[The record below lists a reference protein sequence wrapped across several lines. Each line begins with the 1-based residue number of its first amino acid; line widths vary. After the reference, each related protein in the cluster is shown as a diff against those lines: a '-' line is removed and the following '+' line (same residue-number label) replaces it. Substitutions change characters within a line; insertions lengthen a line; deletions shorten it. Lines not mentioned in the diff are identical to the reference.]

1 MNKRTLLSVLIAGAC
16 VAPFMAQASNLQ
28 ATSGEPYTMK
38 ASDLA
43 KKEQELTNFPLMQS
57 VKETI
62 RTLDNASVELIEPGR
77 AANPENV
84 KRVEGIVKAS
94 DWEYLFPLRAQA
106 YTYSNFLK
114 AVGKFPA
121 LCQTYNDG
129 RDSDAIC
136 RKELATMFAHF
147 AQETGGHESW
157 RPEAEWRQAL
167 VHVREMGWSE
177 GQKGGYNGECNPDVW
192 QGQTWPC
199 GKDKDGD
206 FLSYFGRGAKQLSYN
221 YNYGPFSEAMYG
233 DVRVL
238 LDTPELVADTWLNLA
253 SAIFF
258 FAYPQ
263 PPKPSMLQ
271 VIDGTWQPN
280 EHDKANGLVPGFGV
294 TTQIINGGVECGG
307 PTEIAQSQNRIKY
320 YKEFANYL
328 KVPVPADEV
337 LGCANMKQFDEYGA
351 GALKIYWEQDW
362 GWSADT
368 PDGKTYACQLV
379 GYQTPFSAF
388 KDGDYTK
395 CVQKFY
401 NVNIVNDD
409 GTPVTPADTTPADTT
424 PSEDT
429 PADTTPADTTPSED
443 TPADTTPPDDTTP
456 ADTTPAD
463 DTAPVVVNH
472 APVAIISGPVGAVEA
487 GAQVSLS
494 AESSTDEDGNKL
506 TYTWRSQDGQ
516 TLSGEDKAV
525 VTFTAP
531 EAATAKQYEVSLT
544 VSDGELSSTA
554 SYLLNVKAKAS
565 TPSEDEGAYPGWSA
579 NSTYNAGDIVNNHG
593 KLFQCKPFPY
603 SGWCNNAPTYYE
615 PGVGLAWSD
624 AWTAL

>member
-16 VAPFMAQASNLQ
+16 IAPVMAQATMLKAES
-28 ATSGEPYTMK
+28 SEPYTMK

-43 KKEQELTNFPLMQS
+43 KKEKELTDFPLMQS
-57 VKETI
+57 VKDTI
-62 RTLDNASVELIEPGR
+62 RTLDNASVEQIEPGR
-77 AANPENV
+77 ASNPANV
-84 KRVEGIVKAS
+84 KRVEGILKES
-94 DWEYLFPLRAQA
+94 DWEYLFPLRAKD
-106 YTYSNFLK
+106 YSYSNFLK

-121 LCQTYNDG
+121 LCDTYKDG

-167 VHVREMGWSE
+167 VYVREMGWSE
-177 GQKGGYNGECNPDVW
+177 GQKGGYNGECNTDVW

-233 DVRVL
+233 DVKVL
-238 LDTPELVADTWLNLA
+238 LEKPELVADTWLNLA

-280 EHDKANGLVPGFGV
+280 DHDKANGLVPGFGV

-337 LGCANMKQFDEYGA
+337 LGCANMKQFDEGGA

-368 PDGKTYACQLV
+368 PDGKTYSCQLV

-388 KDGDYTK
+388 KGGDYTK
-395 CVQKFY
+395 CVQKFF

-409 GTPVTPADTTPADTT
+409 GSATKPDETPVTPTPDETPVTPVPDETPVTPVPDETPA
-424 PSEDT
+424 
-429 PADTTPADTTPSED
+429 A
-443 TPADTTPPDDTTP
+443 
-456 ADTTPAD
+456 
-463 DTAPVVVNH
+463 VNH
-472 APVAIISGPVGAVEA
+472 APVAQIAGPIGAVEA

-494 AESSTDEDGNKL
+494 AEGSTDEDGNKL

-516 TLSGEDKAV
+516 TVTGDDKAV

-531 EAATAKQYEVSLT
+531 EAATAQQYEVSLT
-544 VSDGELSSTA
+544 VSDGELSNSTT
-554 SYLLNVKAKAS
+554 YLLNVKAKAA
-565 TPSEDEGAYPGWSA
+565 TPSQDEGTSGDYAAWSA
-579 NSTYNAGDIVNNHG
+579 NSKYKAGDIVNNHG

-603 SGWCNNAPTYYE
+603 SGWCNNAPAYYE
-615 PGVGLAWSD
+615 PGAGLAWSE

>member
-16 VAPFMAQASNLQ
+16 VAPFMAQAASLQ
-28 ATSGEPYTMK
+28 ATASEPYTMK

-43 KKEQELTNFPLMQS
+43 KKEKELTSFPLMAS

-62 RTLDNASVELIEPGR
+62 QTLDNAQVEMIEPGR
-77 AANPENV
+77 AANPDNV

-114 AVGKFPA
+114 AIGKFPA
-121 LCQTYNDG
+121 LCKTYGDG

-157 RPEAEWRQAL
+157 RPEGEWRQAL

-233 DVRVL
+233 DVRTL
-238 LDTPELVADTWLNLA
+238 LDKPELVADTWLNLA

-280 EHDKANGLVPGFGV
+280 DRDKANGLVPGFGV

-328 KVPVPADEV
+328 KVPVPANEV
-337 LGCANMKQFDEYGA
+337 LGCANMKQFDEGGA

-368 PDGKTYACQLV
+368 PDGKTYSCQLV

-388 KDGDYTK
+388 KEGDYGR
-395 CVQKFY
+395 CVQKFF
-401 NVNIVNDD
+401 NVNVVDD
-409 GTPVTPADTTPADTT
+409 EGSATTPDETPVTPAPIPAEDETPA
-424 PSEDT
+424 E
-429 PADTTPADTTPSED
+429 PA
-443 TPADTTPPDDTTP
+443 
-456 ADTTPAD
+456 
-463 DTAPVVVNH
+463 VVNH
-472 APVAIISGPVGAVEA
+472 APVAHIAGPIGAVDA

-494 AESSTDEDGNKL
+494 AEGSTDADGNKL

-516 TLSGEDKAV
+516 TVTGEDKAV

-531 EAATAKQYEVSLT
+531 ESATAQQVEVSLT
-544 VSDGELSSTA
+544 VSDCELSSTT
-554 SYLLNVKAKAS
+554 SYLLNVKAKAA
-565 TPSEDEGAYPGWSA
+565 TPSDSDASYAAWSA
-579 NSTYNAGDIVNNHG
+579 SGKYSAGDIVNNHG

-603 SGWCNNAPTYYE
+603 SGWCNNAPAYYE
-615 PGVGLAWSD
+615 PGAGLAWAD

>member
-1 MNKRTLLSVLIAGAC
+1 MNKRTLLSVLVAGAC
-16 VAPFMAQASNLQ
+16 VAPFMAQAASLQ
-28 ATSGEPYTMK
+28 ATTSEPYTMN

-43 KKEQELTNFPLMQS
+43 KKEKELTSFPLMDA

-62 RTLDNASVELIEPGR
+62 KTLDNAQVELIEPGR

-84 KRVEGIVKAS
+84 KRVEGIVIAS

-121 LCQTYNDG
+121 LCKTYNDG

-233 DVRVL
+233 DVRTL
-238 LDTPELVADTWLNLA
+238 LDKPELVADTWLNLA

-280 EHDKANGLVPGFGV
+280 DHDKANGLVPGFGV

-307 PTEIAQSQNRIKY
+307 PTEIAQSENRIKY

-328 KVPVPADEV
+328 KVPVPANEV
-337 LGCANMKQFDEYGA
+337 LGCANMKQFDEGGA

-368 PDGKTYACQLV
+368 PSGETYSCQLV

-388 KDGDYTK
+388 KEGDYSK
-395 CVQKFY
+395 CVQKFF

-409 GTPVTPADTTPADTT
+409 GSVTPDETPVTPTPT
-424 PSEDT
+424 PSEDET
-429 PADTTPADTTPSED
+429 PAPAPVPDETPAE
-443 TPADTTPPDDTTP
+443 PA
-456 ADTTPAD
+456 
-463 DTAPVVVNH
+463 VVNH
-472 APVAIISGPVGAVEA
+472 APVAHIAGPIGAVEA
-487 GAQVSLS
+487 GAHVSLS
-494 AESSTDEDGNKL
+494 AEGSTDADGNAL

-516 TLSGEDKAV
+516 TVTGQDKAV

-531 EAATAKQYEVSLT
+531 ESATAQQIEISLT
-544 VSDGELSSTA
+544 VSDGELSSTT
-554 SYLLNVKAKAS
+554 SYLLNVKAKAA
-565 TPSEDEGAYPGWSA
+565 PSQDEGTSGDYAAWSA
-579 NSTYNAGDIVNNHG
+579 NSKYKAGDIVNNHG

-603 SGWCNNAPTYYE
+603 SGWCNNAPAYYE
-615 PGVGLAWSD
+615 PGAGLAWSD

>member
-1 MNKRTLLSVLIAGAC
+1 MNKRTLLSVLVAGAC
-16 VAPFMAQASNLQ
+16 VAPFMAQAASLQ
-28 ATSGEPYTMK
+28 ATTSEPYTMK

-43 KKEQELTNFPLMQS
+43 TKEKELTSFPLMAS

-62 RTLDNASVELIEPGR
+62 QTLDNAQVEMIEPGR
-77 AANPENV
+77 AANPDNV

-121 LCQTYNDG
+121 LCKTYNDG

-157 RPEAEWRQAL
+157 RPEGEWRQAL

-233 DVRVL
+233 DVRTL
-238 LDTPELVADTWLNLA
+238 LDKPELVADTWLNLA

-280 EHDKANGLVPGFGV
+280 DHDKANGLVPGFGV

-328 KVPVPADEV
+328 KVPVPANEV
-337 LGCANMKQFDEYGA
+337 LGCANMKQFDEGGA

-368 PDGKTYACQLV
+368 PSGETYSCQLV

-388 KDGDYTK
+388 KEGDYSK
-395 CVQKFY
+395 CVQKFFK
-401 NVNIVNDD
+401 VNIVNDD
-409 GTPVTPADTTPADTT
+409 GSATTPDETPVTPAPTPA
-424 PSEDT
+424 EDET
-429 PADTTPADTTPSED
+429 PAPAPAPTPDETPAE
-443 TPADTTPPDDTTP
+443 
-456 ADTTPAD
+456 
-463 DTAPVVVNH
+463 PVIANH
-472 APVAIISGPVGAVEA
+472 APVAQIAGPIGAVDA

-494 AESSTDEDGNKL
+494 AEGSTDADGNKL

-516 TLSGEDKAV
+516 TVSGEDKAV

-531 EAATAKQYEVSLT
+531 ESATAQQYEVSLT
-544 VSDGELSSTA
+544 VSDGELSSTT
-554 SYLLNVKAKAS
+554 SYLLNVKAKAA
-565 TPSEDEGAYPGWSA
+565 TPSQDDASYAAWSA
-579 NSTYNAGDIVNNHG
+579 NSKYNAGDIVNNHG

-603 SGWCNNAPTYYE
+603 SGWCNSAPAYYE
-615 PGVGLAWSD
+615 PGAGLAWAD

>member
-1 MNKRTLLSVLIAGAC
+1 MNKRTLLSVLVAGAC
-16 VAPFMAQASNLQ
+16 VAPFMAQAASLQ
-28 ATSGEPYTMK
+28 ATTSEPYTMK

-43 KKEQELTNFPLMQS
+43 KKEKELTSFPLMAS

-62 RTLDNASVELIEPGR
+62 QTLDNAQVEMIEPGR

-121 LCQTYNDG
+121 LCKTYKDG

-233 DVRVL
+233 DVRTL
-238 LDTPELVADTWLNLA
+238 LEKPELVADTWLNLA

-280 EHDKANGLVPGFGV
+280 DHDKANGLVSGFGV

-328 KVPVPADEV
+328 KVPVPANEV
-337 LGCANMKQFDEYGA
+337 LGCANMKQFDEGGA

-362 GWSADT
+362 GWSPDT
-368 PDGKTYACQLV
+368 PTGSTYSCQLV

-388 KDGDYTK
+388 KEGDYSK
-395 CVQKFY
+395 CVQKFF

-409 GTPVTPADTTPADTT
+409 GSATTPDETPVTPAPTPDETPA
-424 PSEDT
+424 E
-429 PADTTPADTTPSED
+429 
-443 TPADTTPPDDTTP
+443 
-456 ADTTPAD
+456 
-463 DTAPVVVNH
+463 PVAMNH
-472 APVAIISGPVGAVEA
+472 APVAHIAGPIGAVEA

-494 AESSTDEDGNKL
+494 AEGSTDADGNKL

-516 TLSGEDKAV
+516 TVTGQDKAV
-525 VTFTAP
+525 VTFKAP
-531 EAATAKQYEVSLT
+531 ESATAQQIEVSLT
-544 VSDGELSSTA
+544 VSDGELSSTT

-565 TPSEDEGAYPGWSA
+565 TPSQDDGAYPAWSA
-579 NSTYNAGDIVNNHG
+579 NSKYNAGDIVNNHG

-603 SGWCNNAPTYYE
+603 SGWCNNAPAYYE
-615 PGVGLAWSD
+615 PGAGLAWSD

>member
-1 MNKRTLLSVLIAGAC
+1 MNKRTLLSVLVAGAC
-16 VAPFMAQASNLQ
+16 VAPFMAQAASLQ
-28 ATSGEPYTMK
+28 ATPSEPYTMK

-43 KKEQELTNFPLMQS
+43 KKEKELTSFPLMAS

-62 RTLDNASVELIEPGR
+62 QTLDNAQVEMIEPGR

-121 LCQTYNDG
+121 LCKTYNDG

-233 DVRVL
+233 DVRTL
-238 LDTPELVADTWLNLA
+238 LEKPELVADTWLNLA

-280 EHDKANGLVPGFGV
+280 AHDKANGLVPGFGV

-328 KVPVPADEV
+328 KVPVPANEV
-337 LGCANMKQFDEYGA
+337 LGCANMKQFDEGGA

-368 PDGKTYACQLV
+368 PTGQTYSCQLV

-388 KDGDYTK
+388 KEGDYSK
-395 CVQKFY
+395 CVQKFF

-409 GTPVTPADTTPADTT
+409 GSATTPDETPVTPAPTPDETPA
-424 PSEDT
+424 E
-429 PADTTPADTTPSED
+429 
-443 TPADTTPPDDTTP
+443 
-456 ADTTPAD
+456 
-463 DTAPVVVNH
+463 PVAVNH
-472 APVAIISGPVGAVEA
+472 APVAHIAGPVGAVEA

-494 AESSTDEDGNKL
+494 AEGSTDADGNKL

-516 TLSGEDKAV
+516 TVTGQDKAV
-525 VTFTAP
+525 VTFRAP
-531 EAATAKQYEVSLT
+531 ESATAQQIEVSLT
-544 VSDGELSSTA
+544 VSDGELSSTT
-554 SYLLNVKAKAS
+554 SYLLNVKAKAA
-565 TPSEDEGAYPGWSA
+565 PSQDEGTSGSYAAWSA
-579 NSTYNAGDIVNNHG
+579 NSKYKAGDIVNNHG

-603 SGWCNNAPTYYE
+603 SGWCNNAPAYYE
-615 PGVGLAWSD
+615 PGAGLAWVD

>member
-1 MNKRTLLSVLIAGAC
+1 MNKRTLLSVLIASAC

-238 LDTPELVADTWLNLA
+238 LDKPELVADTWLNLA

-409 GTPVTPADTTPADTT
+409 GTPV
-424 PSEDT
+424 T

>member
-16 VAPFMAQASNLQ
+16 IAPVMAQATMLKAES
-28 ATSGEPYTMK
+28 SEPYTMK

-43 KKEQELTNFPLMQS
+43 KKEKELTDFPLMQS
-57 VKETI
+57 VKDTI
-62 RTLDNASVELIEPGR
+62 RTLDNASVEQIEPGR
-77 AANPENV
+77 ASNPVNV
-84 KRVEGIVKAS
+84 KRVEGILKES
-94 DWEYLFPLRAQA
+94 DWEYLFPLRAKD
-106 YTYSNFLK
+106 YSYSNFLK

-121 LCQTYNDG
+121 LCDTYKDG

-167 VHVREMGWSE
+167 VYVREMGWSE
-177 GQKGGYNGECNPDVW
+177 GQKGGYNGECNTDVW

-233 DVRVL
+233 DVKVL
-238 LDTPELVADTWLNLA
+238 LEKPELVADTWLNLA

-280 EHDKANGLVPGFGV
+280 DHDKANGLVPGFGV

-337 LGCANMKQFDEYGA
+337 LGCANMKQFDEGGA

-368 PDGKTYACQLV
+368 PDGKTYSCQLV

-388 KDGDYTK
+388 KEGDYTK
-395 CVQKFY
+395 CVQKFF
-401 NVNIVNDD
+401 NVNIMNDD
-409 GTPVTPADTTPADTT
+409 GSATKPDETPVTPTPDETPVTPVPDETPVTPVPDETPA
-424 PSEDT
+424 
-429 PADTTPADTTPSED
+429 A
-443 TPADTTPPDDTTP
+443 
-456 ADTTPAD
+456 
-463 DTAPVVVNH
+463 VNH
-472 APVAIISGPVGAVEA
+472 APVAQIAGPIGAVEA

-494 AESSTDEDGNKL
+494 AEGSTDEDGNKL

-516 TLSGEDKAV
+516 TVTGDDKAV

-531 EAATAKQYEVSLT
+531 EAATAQQYEVSLT
-544 VSDGELSSTA
+544 VSDGELSNSTT
-554 SYLLNVKAKAS
+554 YLLNVKAKAA
-565 TPSEDEGAYPGWSA
+565 TPSQDEGTSGDYAAWSA
-579 NSTYNAGDIVNNHG
+579 NSKYKAGDIVNNHG

-603 SGWCNNAPTYYE
+603 SGWCNNAPAYYE
-615 PGVGLAWSD
+615 PGAGLAWSE

>member
-16 VAPFMAQASNLQ
+16 IAPVMAQATMLKAES
-28 ATSGEPYTMK
+28 SESYTMK

-43 KKEQELTNFPLMQS
+43 KKEKELTDFPLMQS
-57 VKETI
+57 VKDTI
-62 RTLDNASVELIEPGR
+62 RTLDNASVEQIEPGR
-77 AANPENV
+77 ASNPANV
-84 KRVEGIVKAS
+84 KRVEGILKES
-94 DWEYLFPLRAQA
+94 DWEYLFPLRAKD
-106 YTYSNFLK
+106 YSYSNFLK

-121 LCQTYNDG
+121 LCDTYKDG

-167 VHVREMGWSE
+167 VYVREMGWSE
-177 GQKGGYNGECNPDVW
+177 GQKGGYNGECNTDVW

-233 DVRVL
+233 DVKVL
-238 LDTPELVADTWLNLA
+238 LEKPELVADTWLNLA

-280 EHDKANGLVPGFGV
+280 DHDKANGLVSGFGV

-328 KVPVPADEV
+328 KVPVPANEV
-337 LGCANMKQFDEYGA
+337 LGCANMKQFDEGGA

-362 GWSADT
+362 GWSSDT
-368 PDGKTYACQLV
+368 PDGKTYSCQLV

-395 CVQKFY
+395 CVQKFF

-409 GTPVTPADTTPADTT
+409 ASATTPDETPVNPTPTPSEDETPVTPTPTPDETPA
-424 PSEDT
+424 E
-429 PADTTPADTTPSED
+429 
-443 TPADTTPPDDTTP
+443 
-456 ADTTPAD
+456 
-463 DTAPVVVNH
+463 PVAVNH
-472 APVAIISGPVGAVEA
+472 APVAQIAGPIGAVEA

-494 AESSTDEDGNKL
+494 AEGSSDEDGNKL

-516 TLSGEDKAV
+516 TVTGEDKAV
-525 VTFTAP
+525 VTFSAP
-531 EAATAKQYEVSLT
+531 EAATAQQYEVSLT
-544 VSDGELSSTA
+544 VSDGELSSTT
-554 SYLLNVKAKAS
+554 SYLLNVKAKEAA
-565 TPSEDEGAYPGWSA
+565 PSNDEGSSGSYAAWSA
-579 NSTYNAGDIVNNHG
+579 NSKYRAGDIVNNHG

-603 SGWCNNAPTYYE
+603 SGWCNNAPAYYE
-615 PGVGLAWSD
+615 PGAGLAWAD

>member
-16 VAPFMAQASNLQ
+16 VAPVIAQATMLKAESSQ
-28 ATSGEPYTMK
+28 PYTIK

-43 KKEQELTNFPLMQS
+43 KKEKELTDFPLMKS
-57 VKETI
+57 VKDTI
-62 RTLDNASVELIEPGR
+62 RTLDNAQVEQIEPGR
-77 AANPENV
+77 AVNPANV
-84 KRVEGIVKAS
+84 KRVEGILKES
-94 DWEYLFPLRAQA
+94 DWEYLFPLRAKD
-106 YTYSNFLK
+106 YSYSNFLK

-121 LCQTYNDG
+121 LCDTYNDG
-129 RDSDAIC
+129 RDSEAIC

-167 VHVREMGWSE
+167 VYVREMGWSE

-233 DVRVL
+233 DVRTL
-238 LDTPELVADTWLNLA
+238 LDKPELVADTWLNLA

-280 EHDKANGLVPGFGV
+280 DHDKANGLVPGFGV

-337 LGCANMKQFDEYGA
+337 LGCANMKQFDEGGA

-395 CVQKFY
+395 CVQKFF

-409 GTPVTPADTTPADTT
+409 GSAVTPDEDKVTPT
-424 PSEDT
+424 PDENVTPTPDENVTPMPDEDT
-429 PADTTPADTTPSED
+429 VPVPA
-443 TPADTTPPDDTTP
+443 
-456 ADTTPAD
+456 
-463 DTAPVVVNH
+463 NH
-472 APVAIISGPVGAVEA
+472 APVAQIAGPIGAVEA

-494 AESSTDEDGNKL
+494 AEGSTDEDGNKL

-516 TLSGEDKAV
+516 TVTGDDKAV
-525 VTFTAP
+525 VTFNAP
-531 EAATAKQYEVSLT
+531 EAATAQQYEISLT
-544 VSDGELSSTA
+544 VSDGELSSTT
-554 SYLLNVKAKAS
+554 SYLLNVKAKAA
-565 TPSEDEGAYPGWSA
+565 TPSQDEGTSGTYPAWSA
-579 NSTYNAGDIVNNHG
+579 NSKYSAGDIVNNHG

-603 SGWCNNAPTYYE
+603 SGWCNNAPMYYE
-615 PGVGLAWSD
+615 PGAGLAWSE

>member
-1 MNKRTLLSVLIAGAC
+1 MNKRTLLSVLVAGAC
-16 VAPFMAQASNLQ
+16 VAPFMAQAASLQ
-28 ATSGEPYTMK
+28 ATTSEPYTMK

-43 KKEQELTNFPLMQS
+43 KKEKELTSFPLMAS

-62 RTLDNASVELIEPGR
+62 QTLDNAQVEMIEPGR

-94 DWEYLFPLRAQA
+94 DWEYLFPMRAQS

-121 LCQTYNDG
+121 LCKTYNDG

-167 VHVREMGWSE
+167 VHVREMGWTE
-177 GQKGGYNGECNPDVW
+177 GQKGGYNGECNPDIW

-206 FLSYFGRGAKQLSYN
+206 FVSYFGRGAKQLSYN
-221 YNYGPFSEAMYG
+221 YNYGPFSEAMFG
-233 DVRVL
+233 TVRTL
-238 LDTPELVADTWLNLA
+238 LDKPELVADTWLNLA

-280 EHDKANGLVPGFGV
+280 DHDKANGLVPGFGV

-328 KVPVPADEV
+328 KVPVPANEV
-337 LGCANMKQFDEYGA
+337 LGCANMKQFDEGGA

-368 PDGKTYACQLV
+368 PDGKTYSCQLV

-388 KDGDYTK
+388 KEGDYTN
-395 CVQKFY
+395 CVKKFY
-401 NVNIVNDD
+401 NVNIINDD
-409 GTPVTPADTTPADTT
+409 GSATTPDEKPVTPTPA
-424 PSEDT
+424 EDEM
-429 PADTTPADTTPSED
+429 PAPAPV
-443 TPADTTPPDDTTP
+443 PDET
-456 ADTTPAD
+456 
-463 DTAPVVVNH
+463 PVVVNH
-472 APVAIISGPVGAVEA
+472 APVAQIAGPIGAVDA

-494 AESSTDEDGNKL
+494 AEGSTDADGNKL

-516 TLSGEDKAV
+516 TVTGQDKAV
-525 VTFTAP
+525 VTFKAP
-531 EAATAKQYEVSLT
+531 EAATAQQIEISLT
-544 VSDGELSSTA
+544 VSDGELSSTT
-554 SYLLNVKAKAS
+554 SYLLNVKAKAA
-565 TPSEDEGAYPGWSA
+565 TPSQDDASYAAWSA
-579 NSTYNAGDIVNNHG
+579 NSKYNAGDIVNNHG

-603 SGWCNNAPTYYE
+603 SGWCNNAPAYYE
-615 PGVGLAWSD
+615 PGAGLAWSD

>member
-16 VAPFMAQASNLQ
+16 VAPVIAQATMLKAES
-28 ATSGEPYTMK
+28 SVPYTMK

-43 KKEQELTNFPLMQS
+43 KKEKELTDFPLMKS
-57 VKETI
+57 VKDTI
-62 RTLDNASVELIEPGR
+62 RTLDNAQVEQIEPGR
-77 AANPENV
+77 AANPVNV
-84 KRVEGIVKAS
+84 KRVEGILKES
-94 DWEYLFPLRAQA
+94 DWEYLFPLRAKD
-106 YTYSNFLK
+106 YSYSNFLK

-121 LCQTYNDG
+121 LCDTYNDG
-129 RDSDAIC
+129 RDSEAIC

-157 RPEAEWRQAL
+157 RPEPEWRQAL
-167 VHVREMGWSE
+167 VYVREMGWSE

-233 DVRVL
+233 DVRTL
-238 LDTPELVADTWLNLA
+238 LDKPELVADTWLNLA

-280 EHDKANGLVPGFGV
+280 DHDKANGLVPGFGV

-337 LGCANMKQFDEYGA
+337 LGCANMKQFDEGGA

-379 GYQTPFSAF
+379 GYQTPFSVF

-395 CVQKFY
+395 CVQKFF

-409 GTPVTPADTTPADTT
+409 GSAVVPDETPAPAPA
-424 PSEDT
+424 PSEDET
-429 PADTTPADTTPSED
+429 PAPTPTPDETPAPV
-443 TPADTTPPDDTTP
+443 PDDIP
-456 ADTTPAD
+456 A
-463 DTAPVVVNH
+463 VVNH
-472 APVAIISGPVGAVEA
+472 APVAQIAGPIGAVEA

-494 AESSTDEDGNKL
+494 AEGSTDEDGNKL

-516 TLSGEDKAV
+516 TVTGDDKAV
-525 VTFTAP
+525 VTFNAP
-531 EAATAKQYEVSLT
+531 EAATAQQYEISLT
-544 VSDGELSSTA
+544 VSDGELSSTTT
-554 SYLLNVKAKAS
+554 YLLNVKAKAA
-565 TPSEDEGAYPGWSA
+565 TPSQDEGTSGSYPAWSA
-579 NSTYNAGDIVNNHG
+579 NSKYSAGDIVNNHG

-603 SGWCNNAPTYYE
+603 SGWCNNAPMYYE
-615 PGVGLAWSD
+615 PGAGLAWSE

>member
-16 VAPFMAQASNLQ
+16 IAPVMAQATMLKAES
-28 ATSGEPYTMK
+28 SEPYTMK

-43 KKEQELTNFPLMQS
+43 KKEKELTDFPLMQS
-57 VKETI
+57 VKDTI
-62 RTLDNASVELIEPGR
+62 RTLDNASVEQIEPGR
-77 AANPENV
+77 ASNPANV
-84 KRVEGIVKAS
+84 KRVEGILKES
-94 DWEYLFPLRAQA
+94 DWEYLFPLRAKD
-106 YTYSNFLK
+106 YSYSNFLK

-121 LCQTYNDG
+121 LCDTYKDG
-129 RDSDAIC
+129 RDSEAIC

-167 VHVREMGWSE
+167 VYVREMGWSE
-177 GQKGGYNGECNPDVW
+177 GQKGGYNGECNTDVW

-233 DVRVL
+233 DVKVL
-238 LDTPELVADTWLNLA
+238 LEKPELVADTWLNLA

-280 EHDKANGLVPGFGV
+280 DHDKANGLVPGFGV

-337 LGCANMKQFDEYGA
+337 LGCANMKQFDEGGA
-351 GALKIYWEQDW
+351 GSLKIYWEQDW

-368 PDGKTYACQLV
+368 PDGKTYSCQLV

-409 GTPVTPADTTPADTT
+409 GSATDPDQNVTPTPDDNVTPMPDDNVTPTPTPDDETPVEPTH
-424 PSEDT
+424 E
-429 PADTTPADTTPSED
+429 
-443 TPADTTPPDDTTP
+443 
-456 ADTTPAD
+456 
-463 DTAPVVVNH
+463 NH
-472 APVAIISGPVGAVEA
+472 APVAQIAGPIGAVEA

-494 AESSTDEDGNKL
+494 AEGSTDEDGNKL

-516 TLSGEDKAV
+516 TVTGDDKAV

-531 EAATAKQYEVSLT
+531 EAATAQQYEVSLT
-544 VSDGELSSTA
+544 VSDGELSST
-554 SYLLNVKAKAS
+554 STYLLNVKAKEA
-565 TPSEDEGAYPGWSA
+565 TPSNDEGTSGNYAAWSA
-579 NSTYNAGDIVNNHG
+579 NSKYQAGDIVNNHG

-603 SGWCNNAPTYYE
+603 SGWCNNAPAYYE
-615 PGVGLAWSD
+615 PGAGLAWSD

>member
-16 VAPFMAQASNLQ
+16 VAPVIAQATMLKAES
-28 ATSGEPYTMK
+28 SVPYTMK

-43 KKEQELTNFPLMQS
+43 KKEKELTDFPLMKS
-57 VKETI
+57 VKDTI
-62 RTLDNASVELIEPGR
+62 RTLDNAQVEQIEPGR
-77 AANPENV
+77 AANPVNV
-84 KRVEGIVKAS
+84 KRVEGILKES
-94 DWEYLFPLRAQA
+94 DWEYLFPLRAKD
-106 YTYSNFLK
+106 YSYSNFLK

-121 LCQTYNDG
+121 LCDTYNDG
-129 RDSDAIC
+129 RDSEAIC

-157 RPEAEWRQAL
+157 RPEPEWRQAL
-167 VHVREMGWSE
+167 VYVREMGWSE

-233 DVRVL
+233 DVRTL
-238 LDTPELVADTWLNLA
+238 LDKPELVADTWLNLA

-280 EHDKANGLVPGFGV
+280 DHDKANGLVPGFGV
-294 TTQIINGGVECGG
+294 TTQIINGSVECGG

-337 LGCANMKQFDEYGA
+337 LGCANMKQFDEGGA

-395 CVQKFY
+395 CVQKFF

-409 GTPVTPADTTPADTT
+409 GSAVVPDETPAPAPA
-424 PSEDT
+424 PSEDET
-429 PADTTPADTTPSED
+429 PAPTPTPDETPAPV
-443 TPADTTPPDDTTP
+443 PDDIP
-456 ADTTPAD
+456 A
-463 DTAPVVVNH
+463 VVNH
-472 APVAIISGPVGAVEA
+472 APVAQIAGPIGAVEA

-494 AESSTDEDGNKL
+494 AEGSTDEDGNKL

-516 TLSGEDKAV
+516 TVTGDDKAV
-525 VTFTAP
+525 VTFNAP
-531 EAATAKQYEVSLT
+531 EAATAQQYEISLT
-544 VSDGELSSTA
+544 VSDGELSSTTT
-554 SYLLNVKAKAS
+554 YLLNVKAKAA
-565 TPSEDEGAYPGWSA
+565 TPSQDEGTSGSYPAWSA
-579 NSTYNAGDIVNNHG
+579 NSKYSAGDIVNNHG

-603 SGWCNNAPTYYE
+603 SGWCNNAPMYYE
-615 PGVGLAWSD
+615 PGAGLAWSE

>member
-1 MNKRTLLSVLIAGAC
+1 MNKRTLLSILVAGAC
-16 VAPFMAQASNLQ
+16 VAPVMAQANMLKAES
-28 ATSGEPYTMK
+28 SEPYTMK

-43 KKEQELTNFPLMQS
+43 KKEQELTDFPLMKS
-57 VKETI
+57 VKATI
-62 RTLDNASVELIEPGR
+62 RTLDNAQVELIEPGK
-77 AANPENV
+77 ATNPDNV
-84 KRVEGIVKAS
+84 KRVESILKES
-94 DWEYLFPLRAQA
+94 DWEYLFPLRAKE
-106 YTYSNFLK
+106 YSYSNFLK

-121 LCQTYNDG
+121 LCDTYTDG
-129 RDSDAIC
+129 RDSLAIC

-167 VHVREMGWSE
+167 VYVREMGWSE

-221 YNYGPFSEAMYG
+221 YNYGPFSEAMFG
-233 DVRVL
+233 DVRTL
-238 LDTPELVADTWLNLA
+238 LDKPELVADTWLNLA

-280 EHDKANGLVPGFGV
+280 DHDKANGLVPGFGV

-307 PTEIAQSQNRIKY
+307 PTEIAQSENRIKY

-328 KVPVPADEV
+328 KVPVPENEV
-337 LGCANMKQFDEYGA
+337 LGCANMKQFDEGGA

-388 KDGDYTK
+388 KEGDYTK
-395 CVQKFY
+395 CVQKFF
-401 NVNIVNDD
+401 NVNIINDD
-409 GTPVTPADTTPADTT
+409 GSAVNPSDNTPADNTPADN
-424 PSEDT
+424 T
-429 PADTTPADTTPSED
+429 PADNTPADN
-443 TPADTTPPDDTTP
+443 TPADNTP
-456 ADTTPAD
+456 ADNTPAD
-463 DTAPVVVNH
+463 DTPAVTNH
-472 APVAIISGPVGAVEA
+472 APVAVISGPVGAVDA

-494 AESSTDEDGNKL
+494 AEGSTDEDGNKL

-516 TLSGEDKAV
+516 TVSGEDKAV

-531 EAATAKQYEVSLT
+531 EAATAQQIEVSLT
-544 VSDGELSSTA
+544 VSDGELSDTTT
-554 SYLLNVKAKAS
+554 YLLNVKAKAQ
-565 TPSEDEGAYPGWSA
+565 TPSGDEGSDTYAAWSA
-579 NSTYNAGDIVNNHG
+579 NSKYNAGDIVNNHG

-603 SGWCNNAPTYYE
+603 SGWCNSAPAYYE
-615 PGVGLAWSD
+615 PGVGLAWAD

>member
-16 VAPFMAQASNLQ
+16 IAPVMAQATMLKAES
-28 ATSGEPYTMK
+28 SEPYTMK

-43 KKEQELTNFPLMQS
+43 KKEKELTDFPLMQS
-57 VKETI
+57 VKDTI
-62 RTLDNASVELIEPGR
+62 RTLDNASVEQIEPGR
-77 AANPENV
+77 ASNPANV
-84 KRVEGIVKAS
+84 KRVEGILKES
-94 DWEYLFPLRAQA
+94 DWEYLFPLRAKD
-106 YTYSNFLK
+106 YSYSNFLK

-121 LCQTYNDG
+121 LCDTYKDG

-167 VHVREMGWSE
+167 VYVREMGWSE
-177 GQKGGYNGECNPDVW
+177 GQKGGYNGECNTDVW

-233 DVRVL
+233 DVKVL
-238 LDTPELVADTWLNLA
+238 LEKPELVADTWLNLA

-280 EHDKANGLVPGFGV
+280 DHDKANGLVPGFGV

-337 LGCANMKQFDEYGA
+337 LGCANMKQFDEGGA

-368 PDGKTYACQLV
+368 PDGKTYSCQLV

-409 GTPVTPADTTPADTT
+409 GSATKPDETPVTPTPDETPVTPVPDETPVTPVPDETPA
-424 PSEDT
+424 
-429 PADTTPADTTPSED
+429 A
-443 TPADTTPPDDTTP
+443 
-456 ADTTPAD
+456 
-463 DTAPVVVNH
+463 VNH
-472 APVAIISGPVGAVEA
+472 APVAQIAGPIGAVEA

-494 AESSTDEDGNKL
+494 AEGSTDEDGNKL

-516 TLSGEDKAV
+516 TVTGDDKAV

-531 EAATAKQYEVSLT
+531 EAATAQQYEVSLT
-544 VSDGELSSTA
+544 VSDGELSNSTT
-554 SYLLNVKAKAS
+554 YLLNVKAKAV
-565 TPSEDEGAYPGWSA
+565 TPSQDEGTSGDYAAWSA
-579 NSTYNAGDIVNNHG
+579 NSKYKAGDIVNNHG

-603 SGWCNNAPTYYE
+603 SGWCNNAPAYYE
-615 PGVGLAWSD
+615 PGAGLAWSE

>member
-1 MNKRTLLSVLIAGAC
+1 MQQSPLLSVLIAGAC
-16 VAPFMAQASNLQ
+16 VAPLMAQAANLKE
-28 ATSGEPYTMK
+28 TSSEPYTIK

-43 KKEQELTNFPLMQS
+43 KKEKELTDFPLMAS

-62 RTLDNASVELIEPGR
+62 QTLDNAQVELIEPGR
-77 AANPENV
+77 AANPDNV

-121 LCQTYNDG
+121 LCKTYNDG

-233 DVRVL
+233 DVRTL
-238 LDTPELVADTWLNLA
+238 LDKPELVADTWLNLA

-280 EHDKANGLVPGFGV
+280 DHDKANGLVPGFGV

-328 KVPVPADEV
+328 KVPVPANEV
-337 LGCANMKQFDEYGA
+337 LGCANMKQFDEGGA

-368 PDGKTYACQLV
+368 PDGKTYSCQLV

-388 KDGDYTK
+388 KDGDYSK
-395 CVQKFY
+395 CVQHFF
-401 NVNIVNDD
+401 NVKIVNDEGSSVTPD
-409 GTPVTPADTTPADTT
+409 ETPVTPTPTPSGDETPAPT
-424 PSEDT
+424 PT
-429 PADTTPADTTPSED
+429 PDET
-443 TPADTTPPDDTTP
+443 
-456 ADTTPAD
+456 
-463 DTAPVVVNH
+463 PVVVNH
-472 APVAIISGPVGAVEA
+472 APVAQIAGPIGAVEA

-494 AESSTDEDGNKL
+494 AEGSTDPDGNTL

-516 TLSGEDKAV
+516 TVTGQDKAV

-531 EAATAKQYEVSLT
+531 ESATAQQYEVSLT
-544 VSDGELSSTA
+544 VSDGELSSTT
-554 SYLLNVKAKAS
+554 SYLLNVKAKAA
-565 TPSEDEGAYPGWSA
+565 TPSGEDTSYPAWSA
-579 NSTYNAGDIVNNHG
+579 NSKYNAGDIVNNHG

-615 PGVGLAWSD
+615 PGAGLAWAE

>member
-16 VAPFMAQASNLQ
+16 IAPVMAQATMLKAES
-28 ATSGEPYTMK
+28 SEPYTMK

-43 KKEQELTNFPLMQS
+43 KKEKELTDFPLMQS
-57 VKETI
+57 VKDTI
-62 RTLDNASVELIEPGR
+62 RTLDNASVEQIEPGR
-77 AANPENV
+77 ASNPANV
-84 KRVEGIVKAS
+84 KRVEGILKES
-94 DWEYLFPLRAQA
+94 DWEYLFPLRAKD
-106 YTYSNFLK
+106 YSYSNFLK

-121 LCQTYNDG
+121 LCDTYKDG

-167 VHVREMGWSE
+167 VYVREMGWSE
-177 GQKGGYNGECNPDVW
+177 GQKGGYNGECNTDVW

-233 DVRVL
+233 DVKVL
-238 LDTPELVADTWLNLA
+238 LEKPELVADTWLNLA

-280 EHDKANGLVPGFGV
+280 DHDKANGLVPGFGV

-337 LGCANMKQFDEYGA
+337 LGCANMKQFDEGGA

-368 PDGKTYACQLV
+368 PDGKTYSCQLV

-388 KDGDYTK
+388 KEGDYTK
-395 CVQKFY
+395 CVQKFF

-409 GTPVTPADTTPADTT
+409 GSATKPDETPVTPTPDETPVTPVPDETPA
-424 PSEDT
+424 
-429 PADTTPADTTPSED
+429 A
-443 TPADTTPPDDTTP
+443 
-456 ADTTPAD
+456 
-463 DTAPVVVNH
+463 VNH
-472 APVAIISGPVGAVEA
+472 APVAQIAGPIGAVEA

-494 AESSTDEDGNKL
+494 AEGSTDEDGNKL

-516 TLSGEDKAV
+516 TVTGDDKAV

-531 EAATAKQYEVSLT
+531 EAATAQQYEVSLT
-544 VSDGELSSTA
+544 VSDGELSNSTT
-554 SYLLNVKAKAS
+554 YLLNVKAKAA
-565 TPSEDEGAYPGWSA
+565 TPSQDEGTSGDYAAWSA
-579 NSTYNAGDIVNNHG
+579 NSKYKAGDIVNNHG

-603 SGWCNNAPTYYE
+603 SGWCNNAPAYYE
-615 PGVGLAWSD
+615 PGAGLAWSE

>member
-1 MNKRTLLSVLIAGAC
+1 MNKRTLLSVLVAGAC
-16 VAPFMAQASNLQ
+16 VAPFMAQAASLQ
-28 ATSGEPYTMK
+28 ATPSEPYTMK

-43 KKEQELTNFPLMQS
+43 KKEKELTSFPLMAS

-62 RTLDNASVELIEPGR
+62 QTLDNAQVEMIEPGR

-121 LCQTYNDG
+121 LCKTYNDG

-206 FLSYFGRGAKQLSYN
+206 FLSYFGRGAKQLSCN

-233 DVRVL
+233 DVRTL
-238 LDTPELVADTWLNLA
+238 LEKPELVADTWLNLA

-280 EHDKANGLVPGFGV
+280 AHDKANGLVPGFGV

-328 KVPVPADEV
+328 KVPVPANEV
-337 LGCANMKQFDEYGA
+337 LGCANMKQFDEGGA

-368 PDGKTYACQLV
+368 PTGQTYSCQLV

-388 KDGDYTK
+388 KEGDYSK
-395 CVQKFY
+395 CVQKFF

-409 GTPVTPADTTPADTT
+409 GSATTPDETPVTPAPTPDETPA
-424 PSEDT
+424 E
-429 PADTTPADTTPSED
+429 
-443 TPADTTPPDDTTP
+443 
-456 ADTTPAD
+456 
-463 DTAPVVVNH
+463 PVAVNH
-472 APVAIISGPVGAVEA
+472 APVAHIAGPIGAVEA

-494 AESSTDEDGNKL
+494 AEGSTDADGNKL

-516 TLSGEDKAV
+516 TVTGQDKAV
-525 VTFTAP
+525 VTFRAP
-531 EAATAKQYEVSLT
+531 ESATAQQIEVSLT
-544 VSDGELSSTA
+544 VSDGELSSTT
-554 SYLLNVKAKAS
+554 SYLLNVKAKAA
-565 TPSEDEGAYPGWSA
+565 PSQDEGTSGSYAAWSA
-579 NSTYNAGDIVNNHG
+579 NSKYKAGDIVNNHG

-603 SGWCNNAPTYYE
+603 SGWCNNAPAYYE
-615 PGVGLAWSD
+615 PGAGLAWAD

>member
-1 MNKRTLLSVLIAGAC
+1 MSKRTLLSLLIAGAC
-16 VAPFMAQASNLQ
+16 VAPLMAQADTLQ
-28 ATSGEPYTMK
+28 AASSEPYTMK

-43 KKEQELTNFPLMQS
+43 NKEKELTNFPLMQS
-57 VKETI
+57 VKATI
-62 RTLDNASVELIEPGR
+62 RTLDNSLVEQIEPGK
-77 AANPENV
+77 ASNPANV
-84 KRVEGIVKAS
+84 KRVESILKES
-94 DWEYLFPLRAQA
+94 DWEYLFPLRAKE
-106 YTYSNFLK
+106 YSYSNFLK

-121 LCQTYNDG
+121 LCDTYTDG
-129 RDSDAIC
+129 RDSEAIC

-167 VHVREMGWSE
+167 VYVREMGWSE

-199 GKDKDGD
+199 GKDKEGD

-233 DVRVL
+233 DVRTL
-238 LDTPELVADTWLNLA
+238 LDKPELVADTWLNLA

-280 EHDKANGLVPGFGV
+280 DHDKANGLVPGFGV

-328 KVPVPADEV
+328 KVPVAPDEV
-337 LGCANMKQFDEYGA
+337 LGCANMKQFDEGGA

-362 GWSADT
+362 GWSSDT

-388 KDGDYTK
+388 KEGDYSK
-395 CVQKFY
+395 CVQKFF

-409 GTPVTPADTTPADTT
+409 GSATDPDDQKPDDVTPVPPEDNT
-424 PSEDT
+424 PSDDT
-429 PADTTPADTTPSED
+429 PPPA
-443 TPADTTPPDDTTP
+443 
-456 ADTTPAD
+456 
-463 DTAPVVVNH
+463 VNH
-472 APVAIISGPVGAVEA
+472 APVAHIAGPIGAVDA
-487 GAQVSLS
+487 GAKVSLS
-494 AESSTDEDGNKL
+494 AEGSTDEDGNPL

-516 TLSGEDKAV
+516 TVTGLDKAV
-525 VTFTAP
+525 VTFNAP
-531 EAATAKQYEVSLT
+531 EAATPQQVEISLT
-544 VSDGELSSTA
+544 VSDGELSSTT
-554 SYLLNVKAKAS
+554 SYLLNVKAKAA
-565 TPSEDEGAYPGWSA
+565 TPSEDETYPAWSA
-579 NSTYNAGDIVNNHG
+579 NSKYKAGDIVNNHG

-603 SGWCNNAPTYYE
+603 SGWCNNAPAYYE
-615 PGVGLAWSD
+615 PGAGLAWAE
-624 AWTAL
+624 AWSAL

>member
-1 MNKRTLLSVLIAGAC
+1 MNKRTLLSVLVAGAC
-16 VAPFMAQASNLQ
+16 VAPFMAQAASLQ
-28 ATSGEPYTMK
+28 ATTSEPYTMN

-43 KKEQELTNFPLMQS
+43 KKEKELTSFPLMDA

-62 RTLDNASVELIEPGR
+62 KTLDNAQVELIEPGR

-121 LCQTYNDG
+121 LCKTYNDG

-233 DVRVL
+233 DVRTL
-238 LDTPELVADTWLNLA
+238 LDKPELVADTWLNLA

-280 EHDKANGLVPGFGV
+280 DHDKANGLVPGFGV

-307 PTEIAQSQNRIKY
+307 PTEIAQSENRIKY

-328 KVPVPADEV
+328 KVPVPANEV
-337 LGCANMKQFDEYGA
+337 LGCANMKQFDEGGA

-368 PDGKTYACQLV
+368 PSGATYSCQLV

-388 KDGDYTK
+388 KEGDYSK
-395 CVQKFY
+395 CVQKFF

-409 GTPVTPADTTPADTT
+409 GSVTPDETPVTPTPT
-424 PSEDT
+424 PSEDET
-429 PADTTPADTTPSED
+429 PAPAPVPDETPAE
-443 TPADTTPPDDTTP
+443 PA
-456 ADTTPAD
+456 
-463 DTAPVVVNH
+463 VVNH
-472 APVAIISGPVGAVEA
+472 APVAHIAGPIGAVEA
-487 GAQVSLS
+487 GAHVSLS
-494 AESSTDEDGNKL
+494 AEGSTDADGNAL

-516 TLSGEDKAV
+516 TVTGQDKAV

-531 EAATAKQYEVSLT
+531 ESATAQQIEISLT
-544 VSDGELSSTA
+544 VSDGELSSTT
-554 SYLLNVKAKAS
+554 SYLLNVKAKAA
-565 TPSEDEGAYPGWSA
+565 PSQDEGTSGDYAAWSA
-579 NSTYNAGDIVNNHG
+579 NSKYKAGDIVNNHG

-603 SGWCNNAPTYYE
+603 SGWCNNAPAYYE
-615 PGVGLAWSD
+615 PGAGLAWSD

>member
-16 VAPFMAQASNLQ
+16 IAPVMAQATMLKAES
-28 ATSGEPYTMK
+28 SEPYTMK

-43 KKEQELTNFPLMQS
+43 KKEKELTDFPLMQS
-57 VKETI
+57 VKDTI
-62 RTLDNASVELIEPGR
+62 RTLDNASVEQIEPGR
-77 AANPENV
+77 ASNPANV
-84 KRVEGIVKAS
+84 KRVEGILKES
-94 DWEYLFPLRAQA
+94 DWEYLFPLRAKD
-106 YTYSNFLK
+106 YSYSNFLK

-121 LCQTYNDG
+121 LCDTYKDG

-167 VHVREMGWSE
+167 VYVREMGWSE
-177 GQKGGYNGECNPDVW
+177 GQKGGYNGECNTDVW

-233 DVRVL
+233 DVKVL
-238 LDTPELVADTWLNLA
+238 LEKPELVADTWLNLA

-280 EHDKANGLVPGFGV
+280 DHDKANGLVPGFGV

-337 LGCANMKQFDEYGA
+337 LGCANMKQFDEGGA
-351 GALKIYWEQDW
+351 GSLKIYWEQDW

-368 PDGKTYACQLV
+368 PDGKTYSCQLV

-409 GTPVTPADTTPADTT
+409 GSATDPDQNVTPTPDDNVTPTPDDNVTPTPTPDDETPVEPTH
-424 PSEDT
+424 E
-429 PADTTPADTTPSED
+429 
-443 TPADTTPPDDTTP
+443 
-456 ADTTPAD
+456 
-463 DTAPVVVNH
+463 NH
-472 APVAIISGPVGAVEA
+472 APVAQIAGPIGAVEA

-494 AESSTDEDGNKL
+494 AEGSTDEDGNKL

-516 TLSGEDKAV
+516 TVTGDDKAV

-531 EAATAKQYEVSLT
+531 EAATAQQYEVSLT
-544 VSDGELSSTA
+544 VSDGELSST
-554 SYLLNVKAKAS
+554 STYLLNVKAKEA
-565 TPSEDEGAYPGWSA
+565 TPSNDEGTSGTSGNYAAWSA
-579 NSTYNAGDIVNNHG
+579 NSKYQAGDIVNNHG

-603 SGWCNNAPTYYE
+603 SGWCNNAPAYYE
-615 PGVGLAWSD
+615 PGAGLAWSD

>member
-16 VAPFMAQASNLQ
+16 VAPVIAQATMLKAES
-28 ATSGEPYTMK
+28 SVPYTMK

-43 KKEQELTNFPLMQS
+43 KKEKELTDFPLMKS
-57 VKETI
+57 VKDTI
-62 RTLDNASVELIEPGR
+62 RTLDNAQVEQIEPGR
-77 AANPENV
+77 AANPVNV
-84 KRVEGIVKAS
+84 KRVEGILKES
-94 DWEYLFPLRAQA
+94 DWEYLFPLRAKD
-106 YTYSNFLK
+106 YSYSNFLK

-121 LCQTYNDG
+121 LCDTYNDG
-129 RDSDAIC
+129 RDSEAIC

-147 AQETGGHESW
+147 AHETGGHESW
-157 RPEAEWRQAL
+157 RPEPEWRQAL
-167 VHVREMGWSE
+167 VYVREMGWSE

-233 DVRVL
+233 DVRTL
-238 LDTPELVADTWLNLA
+238 LDKPELVADTWLNLA

-280 EHDKANGLVPGFGV
+280 DHDKANGLVPGFGV

-337 LGCANMKQFDEYGA
+337 LGCANMKQFDEGGA

-379 GYQTPFSAF
+379 DYQTPFSAF

-395 CVQKFY
+395 CVQKFF

-409 GTPVTPADTTPADTT
+409 GSAVVPDETPAPAPA
-424 PSEDT
+424 PSEDET
-429 PADTTPADTTPSED
+429 PAPTPTPDETPAPV
-443 TPADTTPPDDTTP
+443 PDDIP
-456 ADTTPAD
+456 A
-463 DTAPVVVNH
+463 VVNH
-472 APVAIISGPVGAVEA
+472 APVAQIAGPIGAVEA

-494 AESSTDEDGNKL
+494 AEGSTDEDGNKL

-516 TLSGEDKAV
+516 TVTGDDKAV
-525 VTFTAP
+525 VTFNAP
-531 EAATAKQYEVSLT
+531 EAATAQQYEISLT
-544 VSDGELSSTA
+544 VSDGELSSTTT
-554 SYLLNVKAKAS
+554 YLLNVKAKAA
-565 TPSEDEGAYPGWSA
+565 TPSQDEGTSGSYPAWSA
-579 NSTYNAGDIVNNHG
+579 NSKYSAGDIVNNHG

-603 SGWCNNAPTYYE
+603 SGWCNNAPMYYE
-615 PGVGLAWSD
+615 PGAGLAWSE

>member
-1 MNKRTLLSVLIAGAC
+1 MNKRTLLSILVAGAC
-16 VAPFMAQASNLQ
+16 VAPVMAQANMLKAES
-28 ATSGEPYTMK
+28 SEPYTIK

-43 KKEQELTNFPLMQS
+43 KKKQALTDFPLMKS
-57 VKETI
+57 VKATI
-62 RTLDNASVELIEPGR
+62 RTLDNALVEQIEPGK
-77 AANPENV
+77 ATNPDNV
-84 KRVEGIVKAS
+84 KRVESILKES
-94 DWEYLFPLRAQA
+94 DWEYLFPLRAKE
-106 YTYSNFLK
+106 YSYSNFLK

-121 LCQTYNDG
+121 LCDTYTDG
-129 RDSDAIC
+129 RDSLAIC

-147 AQETGGHESW
+147 AQETGGHEAW

-167 VHVREMGWSE
+167 VYVREMGWSE

-221 YNYGPFSEAMYG
+221 YNYGPFSEAMFG
-233 DVRVL
+233 DVRTL
-238 LDTPELVADTWLNLA
+238 LDKPELVADTWLNLA

-271 VIDGTWQPN
+271 VIDGTGQPN
-280 EHDKANGLVPGFGV
+280 DHDKANGLVPGFGV

-307 PTEIAQSQNRIKY
+307 PTEIAQSENRIKY

-328 KVPVPADEV
+328 KVPVPENEV
-337 LGCANMKQFDEYGA
+337 LGCANMKQFDEGGA

-388 KDGDYTK
+388 KEGDYTK
-395 CVQKFY
+395 CVQKFF

-409 GTPVTPADTTPADTT
+409 GSAVNPSDNTPADNTPADN
-424 PSEDT
+424 T
-429 PADTTPADTTPSED
+429 PADNTPADN
-443 TPADTTPPDDTTP
+443 TPADNTP
-456 ADTTPAD
+456 ADETPAV
-463 DTAPVVVNH
+463 TNH
-472 APVAIISGPVGAVEA
+472 APVAVISGPVGAVDA

-494 AESSTDEDGNKL
+494 AEGSTDEDGNKL

-516 TLSGEDKAV
+516 TVSGEDKAV

-531 EAATAKQYEVSLT
+531 EAATAQQIEVSLT
-544 VSDGELSSTA
+544 VSDGELSDTTT
-554 SYLLNVKAKAS
+554 YLLNVKAKAQ
-565 TPSEDEGAYPGWSA
+565 TPSGDEGSDTYAAWSA
-579 NSTYNAGDIVNNHG
+579 NNKYNAGDIVNNHG

-603 SGWCNNAPTYYE
+603 SGWCNSTPAYYE
-615 PGVGLAWSD
+615 PGVGLAWAD

>member
-16 VAPFMAQASNLQ
+16 VAPVIAQATMLKAES
-28 ATSGEPYTMK
+28 SVPYTMK

-43 KKEQELTNFPLMQS
+43 KKEKELTDFPLMKS
-57 VKETI
+57 VKDTI
-62 RTLDNASVELIEPGR
+62 RTLDNAQVEQIEPGR
-77 AANPENV
+77 AANPVNV
-84 KRVEGIVKAS
+84 KRVEGILKES
-94 DWEYLFPLRAQA
+94 DWEYLFPLRAKD
-106 YTYSNFLK
+106 YSYSNFLK

-121 LCQTYNDG
+121 LCDTYNDG
-129 RDSDAIC
+129 RDSEAIC

-157 RPEAEWRQAL
+157 RPEPEWRQAL
-167 VHVREMGWSE
+167 VYVREMGWSE

-233 DVRVL
+233 DVRTL
-238 LDTPELVADTWLNLA
+238 LDKPELVADTWLNLA

-280 EHDKANGLVPGFGV
+280 DHDKANGLVPGFGV

-337 LGCANMKQFDEYGA
+337 LGCANMKQFDEGGA

-395 CVQKFY
+395 CVQKFF

-409 GTPVTPADTTPADTT
+409 GSAVVPDETPAPAPA
-424 PSEDT
+424 PSEDET
-429 PADTTPADTTPSED
+429 PAPTPTPDETPAPV
-443 TPADTTPPDDTTP
+443 PDDIP
-456 ADTTPAD
+456 A
-463 DTAPVVVNH
+463 VVNH
-472 APVAIISGPVGAVEA
+472 APVAQIAGPIGAVEA

-494 AESSTDEDGNKL
+494 AEGSTDEDGNKL

-516 TLSGEDKAV
+516 TVTGDDKAV
-525 VTFTAP
+525 VTFNAP
-531 EAATAKQYEVSLT
+531 EAATAQQYEISLT
-544 VSDGELSSTA
+544 VSDGELSSTTT
-554 SYLLNVKAKAS
+554 YLLNVKAKAA
-565 TPSEDEGAYPGWSA
+565 TPSQDEGTSGSYPAWSA
-579 NSTYNAGDIVNNHG
+579 NSKYSAGDIVNNHG

-603 SGWCNNAPTYYE
+603 SGWCNNAPMYYE
-615 PGVGLAWSD
+615 PGAGLAWSE

>member
-221 YNYGPFSEAMYG
+221 YNYGPFSEAMYS

-238 LDTPELVADTWLNLA
+238 LDKPELVADTWLNLA

-409 GTPVTPADTTPADTT
+409 GTPV
-424 PSEDT
+424 T

>member
-1 MNKRTLLSVLIAGAC
+1 MTKRTLLSVLVAGAC
-16 VAPFMAQASNLQ
+16 IAPFMAQAASLQ
-28 ATSGEPYTMK
+28 AASSEPYTMK

-43 KKEQELTNFPLMQS
+43 KKEKELTNFPLMVS
-57 VKETI
+57 VKDTI
-62 RTLDNASVELIEPGR
+62 ATLDNSLVEQIEPGR
-77 AANPENV
+77 ASNPDNV

-94 DWEYLFPLRAQA
+94 DWEYLFPLRAQS

-121 LCQTYNDG
+121 LCKTYNDG

-167 VHVREMGWSE
+167 VHVREMGWTE
-177 GQKGGYNGECNPDVW
+177 GQKGGYNGECNPDIW
-192 QGQTWPC
+192 QGQTWSC

-206 FLSYFGRGAKQLSYN
+206 FVSYFGRGAKQLSYN
-221 YNYGPFSEAMYG
+221 YNYGPFSEAMFG
-233 DVRVL
+233 TVRTL
-238 LDTPELVADTWLNLA
+238 LDKPELVADTWLNLA

-280 EHDKANGLVPGFGV
+280 DHDKANGLVPGFGV

-307 PTEIAQSQNRIKY
+307 PTEIAQSENRIKY

-328 KVPVPADEV
+328 KVPVPANEV
-337 LGCANMKQFDEYGA
+337 LGCANMKQFDEGGA

-362 GWSADT
+362 GWSPDT
-368 PDGKTYACQLV
+368 PDGKTYSCQLV

-388 KDGDYTK
+388 KEGDYTN
-395 CVQKFY
+395 CVKKFY
-401 NVNIVNDD
+401 NVNIINDD
-409 GTPVTPADTTPADTT
+409 GSAVTPG
-424 PSEDT
+424 EDK
-429 PADTTPADTTPSED
+429 
-443 TPADTTPPDDTTP
+443 TPADTTPPADTMPAEDTTP
-456 ADTTPAD
+456 VEPA
-463 DTAPVVVNH
+463 TVNH
-472 APVAIISGPVGAVEA
+472 APVAQIAGPIGAVEA

-494 AESSTDEDGNKL
+494 AEGSTDADGNKL

-516 TLSGEDKAV
+516 TVTGQDKAV
-525 VTFTAP
+525 VTFKAP
-531 EAATAKQYEVSLT
+531 ESATAQQYEIGLT
-544 VSDGELSSTA
+544 VSDGELTSTT
-554 SYLLNVKAKAS
+554 SYLLNVKAKAES
-565 TPSEDEGAYPGWSA
+565 KDEGTSGSYAAWSA
-579 NSTYNAGDIVNNHG
+579 NSKYNAGDIVNNHG

-603 SGWCNNAPTYYE
+603 SGWCNNAPAYYE
-615 PGVGLAWSD
+615 PGAGLAWAD

>member
-16 VAPFMAQASNLQ
+16 IAPVMAQATMLKAES
-28 ATSGEPYTMK
+28 SEPYTMK

-43 KKEQELTNFPLMQS
+43 KKEKELTDFPLMQS
-57 VKETI
+57 VKDTI
-62 RTLDNASVELIEPGR
+62 RTLDNASVEQIEPGR
-77 AANPENV
+77 ASNPANV
-84 KRVEGIVKAS
+84 KRVEGILKES
-94 DWEYLFPLRAQA
+94 DWEYLFPLRAKD
-106 YTYSNFLK
+106 YSYSNFLK

-121 LCQTYNDG
+121 LCDTYKDG

-167 VHVREMGWSE
+167 VYVREMGWSE
-177 GQKGGYNGECNPDVW
+177 GQKGGYNGECNTDVW

-233 DVRVL
+233 DVKVL
-238 LDTPELVADTWLNLA
+238 LEKPELVADTWLNLA

-280 EHDKANGLVPGFGV
+280 DHDKANGLVPGFGV

-337 LGCANMKQFDEYGA
+337 LGCANMKQFDEGGA
-351 GALKIYWEQDW
+351 GSLKIYWEQDW

-368 PDGKTYACQLV
+368 PDGKTYSCQLV

-409 GTPVTPADTTPADTT
+409 GSATDPDQNVTPTPDDNVTPMPDDNVTPTPTPDDETPVEPTH
-424 PSEDT
+424 E
-429 PADTTPADTTPSED
+429 
-443 TPADTTPPDDTTP
+443 
-456 ADTTPAD
+456 
-463 DTAPVVVNH
+463 NH
-472 APVAIISGPVGAVEA
+472 APVAQIAGPIGAVEA

-494 AESSTDEDGNKL
+494 AEGSTDEDGNKL

-516 TLSGEDKAV
+516 TVTGDDKAV

-531 EAATAKQYEVSLT
+531 EAATAQQYEVSLT
-544 VSDGELSSTA
+544 VSDGELSST
-554 SYLLNVKAKAS
+554 STYLLNVKAKEA
-565 TPSEDEGAYPGWSA
+565 TPSNDEGTSGNYAAWSA
-579 NSTYNAGDIVNNHG
+579 NSKYQAGDIVNNHG

-603 SGWCNNAPTYYE
+603 SGWCNNAPAYYE
-615 PGVGLAWSD
+615 PGAGLAWSD

>member
-16 VAPFMAQASNLQ
+16 IAPVMAQATMLKAES
-28 ATSGEPYTMK
+28 SEPYTMK

-43 KKEQELTNFPLMQS
+43 KKEKELTDFPLMQS
-57 VKETI
+57 VKDTI
-62 RTLDNASVELIEPGR
+62 RTLDNASVEQIEPGR
-77 AANPENV
+77 ASNPANV
-84 KRVEGIVKAS
+84 KRVEGILKES
-94 DWEYLFPLRAQA
+94 DWEYLFPLRAKD
-106 YTYSNFLK
+106 YSYSNFLK

-121 LCQTYNDG
+121 LCDTYKDG
-129 RDSDAIC
+129 RDSEAIC

-157 RPEAEWRQAL
+157 RPEPEWRQAL
-167 VHVREMGWSE
+167 VYVREMGWSE

-233 DVRVL
+233 DVRTL
-238 LDTPELVADTWLNLA
+238 LDKPELVADTWLNLA

-280 EHDKANGLVPGFGV
+280 DHDKANGLVPGFGV

-337 LGCANMKQFDEYGA
+337 LGCANMKQFDEGGA

-395 CVQKFY
+395 CVQKFF

-409 GTPVTPADTTPADTT
+409 GSAVVPDETPAPAPA
-424 PSEDT
+424 PSEDET
-429 PADTTPADTTPSED
+429 PAPTPTPDETPAPV
-443 TPADTTPPDDTTP
+443 PDDIP
-456 ADTTPAD
+456 A
-463 DTAPVVVNH
+463 VVNH
-472 APVAIISGPVGAVEA
+472 APVAQIAGPIGAVEA

-494 AESSTDEDGNKL
+494 AEGSTDEDGNKL

-516 TLSGEDKAV
+516 TVTGDDKAV
-525 VTFTAP
+525 VTFNAP
-531 EAATAKQYEVSLT
+531 EAATAQQYEISLT
-544 VSDGELSSTA
+544 VSDGELSSTTT
-554 SYLLNVKAKAS
+554 YLLNVKAKAA
-565 TPSEDEGAYPGWSA
+565 TPSQDEGTSGSYPAWSA
-579 NSTYNAGDIVNNHG
+579 NSKYSAGDIVNNHG

-603 SGWCNNAPTYYE
+603 SGWCNNAPMYYE
-615 PGVGLAWSD
+615 PGAGLAWSE

>member
-16 VAPFMAQASNLQ
+16 VAPVIAQATMLKAES
-28 ATSGEPYTMK
+28 SVPYTMK

-43 KKEQELTNFPLMQS
+43 KKEKELTDFPLMKS
-57 VKETI
+57 VKDTI
-62 RTLDNASVELIEPGR
+62 RTLDNAQVEQIEPGR
-77 AANPENV
+77 AANPVNV
-84 KRVEGIVKAS
+84 KRVEGILKES
-94 DWEYLFPLRAQA
+94 DWEYLFPLRAKD
-106 YTYSNFLK
+106 YSYSNFLK

-121 LCQTYNDG
+121 LCDTYNDG
-129 RDSDAIC
+129 RDSEAIC

-157 RPEAEWRQAL
+157 RPEPEWRQA
-167 VHVREMGWSE
+167 VVYVREMGWSE

-233 DVRVL
+233 DVRTL
-238 LDTPELVADTWLNLA
+238 LDKPELVADTWLNLA

-280 EHDKANGLVPGFGV
+280 DHDKANGLFPGFGV

-337 LGCANMKQFDEYGA
+337 LGCANMKQFDEGGA

-395 CVQKFY
+395 CVQKFF

-409 GTPVTPADTTPADTT
+409 GSAVVPDETPAPAPA
-424 PSEDT
+424 PSEDET
-429 PADTTPADTTPSED
+429 PAPTPTPDETPAPV
-443 TPADTTPPDDTTP
+443 PDDIP
-456 ADTTPAD
+456 A
-463 DTAPVVVNH
+463 VVNH
-472 APVAIISGPVGAVEA
+472 APVAQIAGPIGAVEA

-494 AESSTDEDGNKL
+494 AEGSTDEDGNKL

-516 TLSGEDKAV
+516 TVTGDDKAV
-525 VTFTAP
+525 VTFNAP
-531 EAATAKQYEVSLT
+531 EAATAQQYEISLT
-544 VSDGELSSTA
+544 VSDGELSSTTT
-554 SYLLNVKAKAS
+554 YLLNVKAKAA
-565 TPSEDEGAYPGWSA
+565 TPSQDEGTSGSYPAWSA
-579 NSTYNAGDIVNNHG
+579 NSKYSAGDIVNNHG

-603 SGWCNNAPTYYE
+603 SGWCNNSPTYYE
-615 PGVGLAWSD
+615 PGAGLAWAE

>member
-238 LDTPELVADTWLNLA
+238 LDKPELVADTWLNLA

-429 PADTTPADTTPSED
+429 PADTTP
-443 TPADTTPPDDTTP
+443 PDDTTP

-506 TYTWRSQDGQ
+506 TYTWCSQDGQ

>member
-16 VAPFMAQASNLQ
+16 VAPVIAQATMLKAES
-28 ATSGEPYTMK
+28 SVPYTMK

-43 KKEQELTNFPLMQS
+43 KKEKELTDFPLMKS
-57 VKETI
+57 VKDTI
-62 RTLDNASVELIEPGR
+62 RTLDNAQVEQIEPGR
-77 AANPENV
+77 AANPVNV
-84 KRVEGIVKAS
+84 KRVEGILKES
-94 DWEYLFPLRAQA
+94 DWEYLFPLRAKD
-106 YTYSNFLK
+106 YSYSNFLK

-121 LCQTYNDG
+121 LCDTYNDG
-129 RDSDAIC
+129 RDSEAIC

-157 RPEAEWRQAL
+157 RPEPEWRQAL
-167 VHVREMGWSE
+167 VYVREMGWSE

-233 DVRVL
+233 DVRTL
-238 LDTPELVADTWLNLA
+238 LDKPELVADTWLNLA

-280 EHDKANGLVPGFGV
+280 DHDKANGLVPGFGV

-337 LGCANMKQFDEYGA
+337 LGCANMKQFDEGGA

-395 CVQKFY
+395 CVQKFF

-409 GTPVTPADTTPADTT
+409 GSAVVPDETPAPAPA
-424 PSEDT
+424 PSEDET
-429 PADTTPADTTPSED
+429 PAPTPTPDE
-443 TPADTTPPDDTTP
+443 TPTPVPDDIP
-456 ADTTPAD
+456 A
-463 DTAPVVVNH
+463 VVNH
-472 APVAIISGPVGAVEA
+472 APVAQIAGPIGAVEA

-494 AESSTDEDGNKL
+494 AEGSTDEDGNKL

-516 TLSGEDKAV
+516 TVTGDDKAV
-525 VTFTAP
+525 VTSNAP
-531 EAATAKQYEVSLT
+531 EAATAQQYEISLT
-544 VSDGELSSTA
+544 VSDGELSSTIT
-554 SYLLNVKAKAS
+554 YLLNVKAKAA
-565 TPSEDEGAYPGWSA
+565 TPSQDEGTSGSYPAWSA
-579 NSTYNAGDIVNNHG
+579 NSKYSAGDIVNNHG

-603 SGWCNNAPTYYE
+603 SGWCNNAPMYYE
-615 PGVGLAWSD
+615 PGAGLAWSE

>member
-1 MNKRTLLSVLIAGAC
+1 MTKRTLLSILVAGAC
-16 VAPFMAQASNLQ
+16 IAPFMAQAATLQ
-28 ATSGEPYTMK
+28 ATSSEPYTMK

-43 KKEQELTNFPLMQS
+43 KKEKELTSFPLMAS
-57 VKETI
+57 VKDTI
-62 RTLDNASVELIEPGR
+62 ATLDNSLVEQIEPGR
-77 AANPENV
+77 ATNPDNV

-94 DWEYLFPLRAQA
+94 DWEYLFPMRAKE

-121 LCQTYNDG
+121 LCKTYNDG

-167 VHVREMGWSE
+167 VHVREMGWTE
-177 GQKGGYNGECNPDVW
+177 GQKGGYNGECNPSIW

-206 FLSYFGRGAKQLSYN
+206 FVSYFGRGAKQLSYN
-221 YNYGPFSEAMYG
+221 YNYGPFSEAMFG
-233 DVRVL
+233 DVRTL
-238 LDTPELVADTWLNLA
+238 LDKPELVADTWLNLA

-280 EHDKANGLVPGFGV
+280 DRDKANGLVSGFGV

-328 KVPVPADEV
+328 KVPVPANEV
-337 LGCANMKQFDEYGA
+337 LGCANMKQFDEGGA

-368 PDGKTYACQLV
+368 PDGKTYSCQLV
-379 GYQTPFSAF
+379 GYQTPFTAF
-388 KDGDYTK
+388 KEGDYTK
-395 CVQKFY
+395 CVQKYF
-401 NVNIVNDD
+401 NVNVVDD
-409 GTPVTPADTTPADTT
+409 SGKSKDDTKPAPTPA
-424 PSEDT
+424 EN
-429 PADTTPADTTPSED
+429 
-443 TPADTTPPDDTTP
+443 
-456 ADTTPAD
+456 
-463 DTAPVVVNH
+463 V
-472 APVAIISGPVGAVEA
+472 APVAHISGPVGAVEA

-494 AESSTDEDGNKL
+494 AADSSDANGDKL
-506 TYTWRSQDGQ
+506 TYTWMSQDGQ
-516 TLSGEDKAV
+516 TVSGEDKSV

-531 EAATAKQYEVSLT
+531 VVTKDSQYVINLK
-544 VSDGELSSTA
+544 VSDGTLSDTTE
-554 SYLLNVKAKAS
+554 YTLNVKAKS
-565 TPSEDEGAYPGWSA
+565 SDEQGADVTYPAWNSATTWS
-579 NSTYNAGDIVNNHG
+579 AGDIVNNNG
-593 KLFQCKPFPY
+593 ALYQCKPLPE
-603 SGWCNNAPTYYE
+603 GAWCNSSPSYYE
-615 PGVGLAWSD
+615 PGVGFAWGD
-624 AWTAL
+624 AWKAL